1 MGALNRTVGVTYRV
15 LMFYAIFNIA
25 NKEATEPSVPLGL
38 VKVITSNL
46 ETRSRDYNY
55 SQTLF
60 SLLLLDHGIN

>member
-1 MGALNRTVGVTYRV
+1 
-15 LMFYAIFNIA
+15 MFYAIFNIA
-25 NKEATEPSVPLGL
+25 NKEATKPSVPLGL

-46 ETRSRDYNY
+46 ETRSQDYNY